1 MNFYRFGAFQTIPH
15 PLRGSRPCHKGAM
28 SRCDFRRCATEKAE
42 AKVKVSKP
50 KTAEKRRSRTLL
62 QSLRDSSLSEGAFV
76 CAIFRLCAAKKTR
89 IKFKVQNRKSAHF
102 PSVAKQPRCHE
113 PSSGRKVARESV
125 TEGARGTE
133 IQQKSEV
140 FRRFSVNPS
149 PASREPPLPQGSH
162 GLMQISALCRRESKG
177 EI

>member
-28 SRCDFRRCATEKAE
+28 SRCDFRRCATEKA
-42 AKVKVSKP
+42 KGKFKTLTP
-50 KTAEKRRSRTLL
+50 KTAEKRRSRTLP
-62 QSLRDSSLSEGAFV
+62 QSPRDSSLSEGAFV
-76 CAIFRLCAAKKTR
+76 CAYFFLCDTKKANAEFKFSKLKVFTFVFCGTAA
-89 IKFKVQNRKSAHF
+89 RKH
-102 PSVAKQPRCHE
+102 K
-113 PSSGRKVARESV
+113 PSSGRKVSRGSV
-125 TEGARGTE
+125 TEGARETE
-133 IQQKSEV
+133 RQQKAAV
-140 FRRFSVNPS
+140 FRGFSVNPS